1 MAESTRSGNTLVL
14 LRFGGGWRKEEIV
27 ENQTSESRK
36 ITVLIADDH
45 AILREGL
52 KGLLE
57 EHPDMS
63 VIGEAVTGVDAIQKT
78 RELKPDIL
86 LLDLIMPEL
95 GGVEA
100 LEIVSADEP
109 GTKTIVLTGA
119 DDDDLLARS
128 IQAGARGY
136 LLKDAASSQLIEAI
150 RTVASGN
157 CWLPPGLTGRLFQG
171 ISRKTETDESAKLSL
186 LTAREMEVLRLLG
199 EARSNSSI
207 ADALFISEHTV
218 KVHVSRILEK
228 LELATRAEA
237 IRFAIRHGLAKA

>member
-1 MAESTRSGNTLVL
+1 MQEKA
-14 LRFGGGWRKEEIV
+14 
-27 ENQTSESRK
+27 SESQI

-52 KGLLE
+52 RGLLE
-57 EHPDMS
+57 EYDDMH

-78 RELKPDIL
+78 RDLKPDIL

-95 GGVEA
+95 SGVDA
-100 LEIVSADEP
+100 LEIITLEEP
-109 GTKTIVLTGA
+109 ATKTIVLTGA

-136 LLKDAASSQLIEAI
+136 LLKDGASSQLIEAI
-150 RTVASGN
+150 RTVAQGN

-171 ISRKTETDESAKLSL
+171 ISKRPETDESARLSL
-186 LTAREMEVLRLLG
+186 LTAREIEVLRLLG
-199 EARSNSSI
+199 EARTNSSI

-218 KVHVSRILEK
+218 KVHVSRVLEK
-228 LELATRAEA
+228 LDLETRAEA